1 MRLCTKKTPCPLG
14 LKVFPT
20 AMGGKKHLSIFNG
33 RLPANQE
40 KGFTQNLIQQKI
52 NYLVESLGW

>member
-1 MRLCTKKTPCPLG
+1 MRLVYQKNSLSSQTKSIPHSH
-14 LKVFPT
+14 
-20 AMGGKKHLSIFNG
+20 GGKNIY
-33 RLPANQE
+33 PANQE